1 MFEEGRN
8 WGREKQNHGKLKNVG
23 EESKKMKYVP
33 QKFLKTMEE
42 KRPLWETRR
51 CSFTW
56 LVYVS
61 AVAPMC
67 PLKAHSPLEVL
78 RLEPFTLVRLHWTLW
93 PHVCTGD
100 SKSLYTQQ
108 ICCQL
113 SGVKE
118 AVKHRRT
125 FGRSNKYTW
134 LGSTMLPHDLA
145 TTLLPL
151 SLDRCFF
158 FSFLF
163 FSVSVCVALS
173 LISRML
179 CSLCRCPSP
188 FCFIHKRSAE
198 HDDSS
203 AGVKYVK
210 PPVYRSTWILFQAPL
225 LPQHPPPLSLS
236 LSVLICSSQVSHAWL
251 WWTED

>member
-1 MFEEGRN
+1 MQLYLTCVRIGC
-8 WGREKQNHGKLKNVG
+8 GTNV
-23 EESKKMKYVP
+23 
-33 QKFLKTMEE
+33 
-42 KRPLWETRR
+42 
-51 CSFTW
+51 
-56 LVYVS
+56 
-61 AVAPMC
+61 A
-67 PLKAHSPLEVL
+67 PLKAHSPIEVL
-78 RLEPFTLVRLHWTLW
+78 RLEPFTLWLVRLHWTLW

-100 SKSLYTQQ
+100 SKSLYAQQ
-108 ICCQL
+108 ICRQL

-118 AVKHRRT
+118 AAKHCRR

-134 LGSTMLPHDLA
+134 LDSVILPPWLSNHSHPSFTWQML
-145 TTLLPL
+145 
-151 SLDRCFF
+151 
-158 FSFLF
+158 FLF
-163 FSVSVCVALS
+163 SSVAVCMALS
-173 LISRML
+173 LISHML

-225 LPQHPPPLSLS
+225 LPQHPPPPF